1 MKKLINE
8 DKMIRTIRRLSHEIV
23 ERNGDLDSLVLLG
36 IKHNGTPLAKIIQK
50 NIMHIEGIKIP
61 MYELDISGYR
71 DDLEVTDFDHLDLDL
86 SDKIVVI
93 VDDVLF
99 TGRTARASMDACID
113 LGRPKKI
120 QLCILVDR
128 GHRELPIRADFV
140 GKNIPTN
147 INEKIVVNF
156 KEDKGVFIK
165 QLKE

>member
-1 MKKLINE
+1 MT
-8 DKMIRTIRRLSHEIV
+8 RTIRRLSHEIV
-23 ERNGDLDSLVLLG
+23 ERNIALDDLVLLG
-36 IKHNGTPLAKIIQK
+36 IKHNGTPLASMIQK
-50 NIMHIEGIKIP
+50 NIMHIEGIKVP
-61 MYELDISGYR
+61 MHELDISGYR
-71 DDLEVTDFDHLDLDL
+71 DDVVIDDYDQLNLDL
-86 SDKIVVI
+86 SEKIVVVI
-93 VDDVLF
+93 DDVLF

-156 KEDKGVFIK
+156 TDDKGVFIK
-165 QLKE
+165 QLKEK